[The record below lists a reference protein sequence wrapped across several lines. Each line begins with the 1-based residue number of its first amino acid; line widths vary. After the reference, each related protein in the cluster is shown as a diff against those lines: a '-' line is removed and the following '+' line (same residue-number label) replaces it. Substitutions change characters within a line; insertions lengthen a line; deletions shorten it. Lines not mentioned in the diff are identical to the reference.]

1 MRGPDESAGAEQA
14 QTPSPPDRRILLG
27 AALAAAALALAGR
40 THAAPALAPALARG
54 PLPGGLTLITG
65 AGGNVVVA
73 RGPGGAVMVDCGHAD
88 QADALVALALRTTG
102 ARQVAT
108 LFNTCWRLEQT
119 GGNDLLAARGA
130 RILAHENT
138 RLWMGEEIASR
149 WEDKVYPARAPAARP
164 TQTIYTTATLPL
176 GAETVDYGYLLQ
188 AHTDGDIYV
197 FFRKANVLVVGGA
210 VAGRGWPVIDW
221 STGGWIGGHVR
232 GLETLLQ
239 LADAKTVIVPAD
251 GPVLTRADLEAQHAM
266 FVAIM
271 TRLQQLLEGGAGVAD
286 VLKAAPAADYVADKG
301 DPTLFLTLAFKSF
314 WGHVRQFKAI

>member
-1 MRGPDESAGAEQA
+1 M
-14 QTPSPPDRRILLG
+14 LLG
-27 AALAAAALALAGR
+27 AALAATALAVAGR
-40 THAAPALAPALARG
+40 THAAPALATS
-54 PLPGGLTLITG
+54 PLPGGLSLITG
-65 AGGNVVVA
+65 AGGNVVVG

-88 QADALVALALRTTG
+88 QADALVALALQRTG
-102 ARQVAT
+102 AHEVAT

-119 GGNDLLAARGA
+119 GGNDRLAARGA

-149 WEDKVYPARAPAARP
+149 WEGKVYPPRAPAARP

-176 GAETVDYGYLLQ
+176 GGETVDYGYLLQ

-232 GLETLLQ
+232 GLETLIK

-251 GPVLTRADLEAQHAM
+251 GPVLTRADIEAQHAM

-271 TRLQQLLEGGAGVAD
+271 TRLQQLLESGAGVAD

>member
-1 MRGPDESAGAEQA
+1 M
-14 QTPSPPDRRILLG
+14 LG
-27 AALAAAALALAGR
+27 AALAAAAIALAGR
-40 THAAPALAPALARG
+40 THAAPALAAS
-54 PLPGGLTLITG
+54 PLPGGLTLIAG

-88 QADALVALALRTTG
+88 QADALVALALQSAG

-119 GGNDLLAARGA
+119 GGNALAAARGA
-130 RILAHENT
+130 RILAHENP

-149 WEDKVYPARAPAARP
+149 WEDKVYPPRAPAARP

-176 GAETVDYGYLLQ
+176 GGESVDWGYLLQ

-197 FFRKANVLVVGGA
+197 FFRKANVLAVGGA

-232 GLETLLQ
+232 GLETLIK
-239 LADAKTVIVPAD
+239 LADARTVIVPAD
-251 GPVLTRADLEAQHAM
+251 GPVLARTDLEAQHAM

-271 TRLQQLLEGGAGVAD
+271 TRLQQLLEGGAGVGD
-286 VLKAAPAADYVADKG
+286 VLKAAPAADYVADRG
-301 DPTLFLTLAFKSF
+301 DPTLFLTLAFRSF

>member
-1 MRGPDESAGAEQA
+1 MRGPDESAGATEA
-14 QTPSPPDRRILLG
+14 QTASPPDRRILLG
-27 AALAAAALALAGR
+27 AALAAALALAGR
-40 THAAPALAPALARG
+40 THAAPAPALAAS

-73 RGPGGAVMVDCGHAD
+73 RGPGGAVMVDCGQAD
-88 QADALVALALRTTG
+88 QVDALLALALQSTG

-149 WEDKVYPARAPAARP
+149 WEGKVYPPRVPAARP

-188 AHTDGDIYV
+188 AHTDGDLYV

-221 STGGWIGGHVR
+221 ATGGWVGGHVR
-232 GLETLLQ
+232 GLETLLE
-239 LADAKTVIVPAD
+239 LADAETVIVPAE